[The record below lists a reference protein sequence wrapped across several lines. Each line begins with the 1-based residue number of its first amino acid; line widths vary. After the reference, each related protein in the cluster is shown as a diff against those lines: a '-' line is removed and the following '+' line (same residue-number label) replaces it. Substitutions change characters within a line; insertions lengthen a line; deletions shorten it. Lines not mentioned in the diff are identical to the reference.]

1 MDLKDLWDATVG
13 EYVRWD
19 LWPAYLSAVLVWG
32 LTSPLR
38 DVGVAFAL
46 QVWRVTHMNGDLWRL
61 SALRYHDMIT
71 NEELRGL
78 DGPTYAYAL
87 WNGLFAVPALVLR
100 DRQEEY
106 GRYAYVLR
114 SWWTAYRVT
123 YGEYLP
129 CLTVLTFRSVGRY
142 VCAFGE
148 AIAAMWSRC
157 YEFGEGGF
165 WIAVILVSLS
175 LFLPMAL
182 YDALEYVSCGPVG
195 LFLLLLLFNALNLAF
210 SWTDSYVIVSLI
222 IVGIGL
228 FSHGWHL
235 CAESTVMR
243 RVTPVALAT
252 NALDSVQRNA
262 ALRVRT
268 EHANA
273 ERLRAPDSDPLEDYP
288 ADDGG
293 TPENETLEEGE
304 RPHSEASPPDI
315 LEDFTANSLP
325 ASCSPR
331 TTNA

>member
-1 MDLKDLWDATVG
+1 
-13 EYVRWD
+13 
-19 LWPAYLSAVLVWG
+19 
-32 LTSPLR
+32 
-38 DVGVAFAL
+38 
-46 QVWRVTHMNGDLWRL
+46 
-61 SALRYHDMIT
+61 MII

-87 WNGLFAVPALVLR
+87 WNGLFAVPELVLR

-195 LFLLLLLFNALNLAF
+195 LFLLLLFFNALNMEF
-210 SWTDSYVIVSLI
+210 SWAEHYVVISLVL
-222 IVGIGL
+222 VGVGL

-235 CAESTVMR
+235 CAETTVMR
-243 RVTPVALAT
+243 KVTPVALAS

-268 EHANA
+268 EQANA
-273 ERLRAPDSDPLEDYP
+273 ERLRAPDGDPFEDYP
-288 ADDGG
+288 VADGEASG
-293 TPENETLEEGE
+293 NEALEGGE
-304 RPHSEASPPDI
+304 RPHDGTEASPSDI
-315 LEDFTANSLP
+315 LDDFTAVEIFVADVLRGLRTLSQGPVRRGRRTPDRGDCPVPGDTSGVPDGRPLGSAPGP
-325 ASCSPR
+325 AEASA
-331 TTNA
+331 TTAPARAYRA

>member
-1 MDLKDLWDATVG
+1 
-13 EYVRWD
+13 
-19 LWPAYLSAVLVWG
+19 
-32 LTSPLR
+32 
-38 DVGVAFAL
+38 
-46 QVWRVTHMNGDLWRL
+46 
-61 SALRYHDMIT
+61 MIT

-87 WNGLFAVPALVLR
+87 WNGLFAVHELVLR

-142 VCAFGE
+142 VCACGE

-210 SWTDSYVIVSLI
+210 SWTDSYVIISLT

-243 RVTPVALAT
+243 RVTPVALVT

-288 ADDGG
+288 TDDGG
-293 TPENETLEEGE
+293 TSENETLEEGE

-315 LEDFTANSLP
+315 LEDFTAVEVFVADVLRGLRTLSQRPVRRGRRTPGRGDFPVPGNTSGVLDGRPLGSVPDP
-325 ASCSPR
+325 AEVHASTAPTR
-331 TTNA
+331 AYRA

>member
-1 MDLKDLWDATVG
+1 MDLKGLWDATVG

-38 DVGVAFAL
+38 DVDVAFTL
-46 QVWRVTHMNGDLWRL
+46 QVWRVTRMNGDLWRL
-61 SALRYHDMIT
+61 STLRFNDMII

-87 WNGLFAVPALVLR
+87 WNGLFAVPELVLR

-148 AIAAMWSRC
+148 AIAAMWGRC

-182 YDALEYVSCGPVG
+182 YDA
-195 LFLLLLLFNALNLAF
+195 
-210 SWTDSYVIVSLI
+210 
-222 IVGIGL
+222 
-228 FSHGWHL
+228 
-235 CAESTVMR
+235 
-243 RVTPVALAT
+243 
-252 NALDSVQRNA
+252 
-262 ALRVRT
+262 
-268 EHANA
+268 
-273 ERLRAPDSDPLEDYP
+273 
-288 ADDGG
+288 
-293 TPENETLEEGE
+293 
-304 RPHSEASPPDI
+304 
-315 LEDFTANSLP
+315 
-325 ASCSPR
+325 
-331 TTNA
+331 